1 MGENCTDYAKLYNTT
16 GFRIASA
23 FTMAAGAIT
32 IICAVSTAVV
42 IFASQSHR
50 LYHFR
55 LILYYCISAALFGLA
70 NCINRIDYAFASD
83 PTRRDQS
90 CAGAG
95 FIFQYA
101 MWSLLI
107 SILSVTLSINVKMTL
122 KRDLKGTEP
131 ASLFAAFV
139 LPLLINWIP
148 FVKQGYGRWGNYC
161 IIRIYDEKCVLYQFG
176 NVSAIVLVGMP
187 WTVGIVAI
195 IAVTSVSIVLTLY
208 RTRTRKGDDKGYDD
222 LVKKVTRKEALSL
235 LWCPLAL
242 LLLVAPII
250 AVLFNDTRRPTLW
263 LWGVCEF
270 LIALDPGLLA
280 VAYTYRKY
288 LLVLKKYRVVCTNDT
303 CTKRSSVDLEDI

>member
-1 MGENCTDYAKLYNTT
+1 MAPRKGIFVSAKRNHEKGKVAYLHFVVRVPRNMGENCTDYAKLYNTT

-83 PTRRDQS
+83 PTRRDES
-90 CAGAG
+90 CAGTG
-95 FIFQYA
+95 FVFQYA

-139 LPLLINWIP
+139 LPLLSP
-148 FVKQGYGRWGNYC
+148 DQ
-161 IIRIYDEKCVLYQFG
+161 
-176 NVSAIVLVGMP
+176 
-187 WTVGIVAI
+187 
-195 IAVTSVSIVLTLY
+195 
-208 RTRTRKGDDKGYDD
+208 
-222 LVKKVTRKEALSL
+222 
-235 LWCPLAL
+235 
-242 LLLVAPII
+242 
-250 AVLFNDTRRPTLW
+250 
-263 LWGVCEF
+263 
-270 LIALDPGLLA
+270 LDPVRQTGLRALG
-280 VAYTYRKY
+280 
-288 LLVLKKYRVVCTNDT
+288 
-303 CTKRSSVDLEDI
+303 

>member
-1 MGENCTDYAKLYNTT
+1 
-16 GFRIASA
+16 
-23 FTMAAGAIT
+23 MAAGAIT

-83 PTRRDQS
+83 PTRRDES
-90 CAGAG
+90 CAGTG
-95 FIFQYA
+95 FVFQYA

-107 SILSVTLSINVKMTL
+107 SILSVTLSIN
-122 KRDLKGTEP
+122 
-131 ASLFAAFV
+131 
-139 LPLLINWIP
+139 
-148 FVKQGYGRWGNYC
+148 GYGRWGNYC
-161 IIRIYDEKCVLYQFG
+161 IIRIYDEKCVLYPFG

-187 WTVGIVAI
+187 WTIGIVAI
-195 IAVTSVSIVLTLY
+195 ITVTSVSIVLTLY

-303 CTKRSSVDLEDI
+303 CTERSSVDLEDI

>member
-16 GFRIASA
+16 GFYLVSSLTA
-23 FTMAAGAIT
+23 AAGAIT
-32 IICAVSTAVV
+32 LTCAVSAVAV

-55 LILYYCISAALFGLA
+55 LIIYYCISAALFGLA
-70 NCINRIDYAFASD
+70 NCINRIDYAYASD
-83 PTRRDQS
+83 PGRRDWS
-90 CAGAG
+90 CAAAG
-95 FIFQYA
+95 FFFQCT

-107 SILSVTLSINVKMTL
+107 SILSVTLSINVKTTL
-122 KRDLKGTEP
+122 RRDLKGAEP
-131 ASLFAAFV
+131 ASLFATFV

-148 FVKQGYGRWGNYC
+148 FVRQGYGRWGNYC

-176 NVSAIVLVGMP
+176 NVSAIVLVGLP
-187 WTVGIVAI
+187 WTIGILTI
-195 IAVTSVSIVLTLY
+195 IAVTSASIVVTMY
-208 RTRTRKGDDKGYDD
+208 RTRTRQGDDEGYDD
-222 LVKKVTRKEALSL
+222 LIKKVTRKEALSL

-250 AVLFNDTRRPTLW
+250 AVLSNDTKQPTLW

-280 VAYTYRKY
+280 LAYTYRKY
-288 LLVLKKYRVVCTNDT
+288 LLVLKKYGTNKVCSKRVRQNEADA
-303 CTKRSSVDLEDI
+303 EDI